1 MFDTCVYSITYFIF
15 VSIDSKMFSGFQNQM
30 SSIGSWIGSK
40 KAPGQ
45 SQETSPQNP
54 EILEEKVVP
63 DVVATNP
70 GIRLYYNILLQTFF
84 KIVFILKN

>member
-1 MFDTCVYSITYFIF
+1 
-15 VSIDSKMFSGFQNQM
+15 MFSGFQNQM

-54 EILEEKVVP
+54 EILEEKDVP
-63 DVVATNP
+63 EVVATNP
-70 GIRLYYNILLQTFF
+70 GIQLIL
-84 KIVFILKN
+84 

>member
-1 MFDTCVYSITYFIF
+1 
-15 VSIDSKMFSGFQNQM
+15 MFSGFQNQM

-54 EILEEKVVP
+54 EILEEKVVS
-63 DVVATNP
+63 DEVTTNP
-70 GIRLYYNILLQTFF
+70 GIKQ
-84 KIVFILKN
+84 